1 MSNRPELLAPPE
13 IFYDDS
19 EARKYTSSSRIID
32 IQVLFFFFLIFKKNA
47 LMLI

>member
-32 IQVLFFFFLIFKKNA
+32 IQVLFFFCF
-47 LMLI
+47 

>member
-32 IQVLFFFFLIFKKNA
+32 IQVLFFFVFKNNV
-47 LMLI
+47 LMLIQ